1 MRDKFA
7 YIIVFY
13 IFVFTLIYNLTKMKN
28 AKLVFGLLML
38 TVFSLS
44 FVLNNSSDNDKED
57 QQTIER
63 LKIRV
68 PTNG

>member
-1 MRDKFA
+1 
-7 YIIVFY
+7 
-13 IFVFTLIYNLTKMKN
+13 MKN

-44 FVLNNSSDNDKED
+44 FVLNNNSNDED
-57 QQTIER
+57 KGNAIQKSYKK
-63 LKIRV
+63 L

>member
-1 MRDKFA
+1 
-7 YIIVFY
+7 
-13 IFVFTLIYNLTKMKN
+13 MKN

-44 FVLNNSSDNDKED
+44 FVLNNSADNDQDTK
-57 QQTIER
+57 QTIEKAR
-63 LKIRV
+63 FKI